1 MSVEETKAKI
11 TTRIWQSIAQS
22 GVSVNAIP
30 QDQMTSLVDAIADGV
45 LLAVD
50 DALNEA
56 GMPARQSNLANAT
69 LDNEEQ
75 VLWEG
80 RPFLSLVTQYV
91 ISNQRVRII
100 SGLLGKERED
110 IELIRIQDIDHKQGM
125 GERALNIGDIFL
137 RSSDPTRPEAVLR
150 NVHDPVAVH
159 ELLRRGML
167 DARQRFRYSV
177 QEEM

>member
-1 MSVEETKAKI
+1 MSVEQTKSKI
-11 TTRIWQSIAQS
+11 TARIWQSIAQS

-30 QDQMTSLVDAIADGV
+30 QDQMTTLVDAIADGV

-50 DALNEA
+50 EALDEA
-56 GMPARQSNLANAT
+56 GLPARQSNLASLGLASEERT
-69 LDNEEQ
+69 LWQ
-75 VLWEG
+75 G

-91 ISNQRVRII
+91 ITNQRVRII

-110 IELIRIQDIDHKQGM
+110 IELIRIQDIDHKQGV
-125 GERALNIGDIFL
+125 GERALNIGDIYL
-137 RSSDPTRPEAVLR
+137 RSSDPTQPEAVLR

-159 ELLRRGML
+159 EVLRQGML
-167 DARQRFRYSV
+167 HARQRFRYSV

>member
-1 MSVEETKAKI
+1 MSVEQTKSKI
-11 TTRIWQSIAQS
+11 TARIWQSIAQS
-22 GVSVNAIP
+22 GVSVSAIP
-30 QDQMTSLVDAIADGV
+30 QDQMTTLVDAIADGV

-50 DALNEA
+50 DALDEA
-56 GMPARQSNLANAT
+56 GLPARQSNLESLGLAS
-69 LDNEEQ
+69 EEQ
-75 VLWEG
+75 TLWQG

-91 ISNQRVRII
+91 ITNQRVRII

-110 IELIRIQDIDHKQGM
+110 IELIRIQDIDHKQGV

-159 ELLRRGML
+159 ELLRQGML

>member
-1 MSVEETKAKI
+1 MSVEQTKSKI
-11 TTRIWQSIAQS
+11 TARIWQSIAQS
-22 GVSVNAIP
+22 GVSVSAIP
-30 QDQMTSLVDAIADGV
+30 QEQMTTLVDAIADGV

-50 DALNEA
+50 EAFDEA
-56 GMPARQSNLANAT
+56 GMPARQSTLAANP
-69 LDNEEQ
+69 LGEEEQ

-91 ISNQRVRII
+91 ITNQRVRII

-110 IELIRIQDIDHKQGM
+110 IELIRVQDIDHKQGL
-125 GERALNIGDIFL
+125 GERTLNIGDIFL

-150 NVHDPVAVH
+150 NVHDPAAVH
-159 ELLRRGML
+159 EILRQGML
-167 DARQRFRYSV
+167 DARKRFRYSV